1 MTPFDSRSARGARAP
16 LAQGGPAGTAL
27 LWILTCASGVLLVY
41 EAWTL
46 VGSVL
51 RPLIANP
58 QIIQT
63 DFHYYYEAALR
74 FRQDRMLLYLVTDDV
89 IAGFTYPPPAIVP
102 FLWLSRWPLGTA
114 LLAFTI
120 LSYLMIFVAM
130 QQWLKYLR
138 AHGHAIERPVAI
150 AIMVIA
156 FALGPT
162 YMNAIFGQVN
172 AFVLASAVVFV
183 RLAPVSAVEAGFVLA
198 LGAWLKIY
206 PALMAAIGIWDRK
219 TWRAIGWSVAAA
231 AAIAMVLLPV
241 VPLQSYA
248 GFVSQV
254 LPARIDK
261 TAIHVTNQSLVAF
274 LERFR
279 LSSDLFLYWTGREAI
294 TVSGVVRAINLG
306 IPIGAVLVL
315 ARHSMPPALKAA
327 SLVALVAVIA
337 PLGWG
342 HTYVMVL
349 PLVALR
355 LVTMTQSG
363 AMPAATIAIC
373 VGALMIPAGR
383 HLPIDAAP
391 DWIQNIL
398 YSRYLI
404 STVILMVISSNRALG
419 HQTEQTIISRA

>member
-1 MTPFDSRSARGARAP
+1 MNRP
-16 LAQGGPAGTAL
+16 GTVL
-27 LWILTCASGVLLVY
+27 LWILACGSGVLLAY
-41 EAWTL
+41 EAWT
-46 VGSVL
+46 VIGSVL

-63 DFHYYYEAALR
+63 DFHYYYDAALR
-74 FRQDRMLLYLVTDDV
+74 FRQDRTQLYLATDDV

-120 LSYLMIFVAM
+120 LSYLMILVAM
-130 QQWLKYLR
+130 QQWMKYLR
-138 AHGHAIERPVAI
+138 ANGYAIELPVKAAI
-150 AIMVIA
+150 VVIA
-156 FALGPT
+156 LALGPT
-162 YMNAIFGQVN
+162 YMNVIFGQVN

-198 LGAWLKIY
+198 LGTWLKIY
-206 PALMAAIGIWDRK
+206 PALISAIGIWDRR

-231 AAIAMVLLPV
+231 LAIAIVLLPV
-241 VPLQSYA
+241 VPPQSYS

-261 TAIHVTNQSLVAF
+261 TAIHIANQSLVAF

-279 LSSDLFLYWTGREAI
+279 LSSDLFLYWTGKEAI
-294 TVSGVVRAINLG
+294 TVSGAVRAINLLFA
-306 IPIGAVLVL
+306 IGAVLGL

-327 SLVALVAVIA
+327 SLIALVSVIA

-355 LVTMTQSG
+355 LATMTQSG
-363 AMPAATIAIC
+363 SITAAVIAIC

-404 STVILMVISSNRALG
+404 ATVILMSISSNCGLG
-419 HQTEQTIISRA
+419 HQTEETLASRA